1 MCFDFGSKKKLKIFL
16 VVFVLQS
23 KGLRGFES
31 LLCFVLVP
39 RNFLGR
45 ETGET
50 RDVKMISDTQLA
62 MLSNML
68 GITLFLLV
76 VLYHFI
82 AANSHS
88 RVK

>member
-1 MCFDFGSKKKLKIFL
+1 
-16 VVFVLQS
+16 
-23 KGLRGFES
+23 
-31 LLCFVLVP
+31 
-39 RNFLGR
+39 
-45 ETGET
+45 
-50 RDVKMISDTQLA
+50 MISDTQLA

-88 RVK
+88 KGK